1 MSKKGR
7 EKAVRVGGS
16 KRTAAEIGKSAL
28 AFALFLIYMIPFL
41 LVVIN
46 SFKRKISIVKTPLQL
61 VDDDGPQFENYSNAF
76 VDMDFFRAFGNSL
89 FVVSCSVALLIVLS
103 SMCAYILVRKN
114 YFVCKVSFL
123 LLISYMVVPFQVIMI
138 PLLSIYGSTFNM
150 LNSRITLILMNFGFG
165 TCFAVF
171 LCHGFNKTGVPL
183 ALEEAAIIDGCGPI
197 QTFFKIVFPLLKPI
211 LSTIAILQVLGLWND
226 YLLPSLVLVRP
237 KLHTLP
243 IAIRTFVGTFSS
255 DYGNMMAALVMTV
268 VPVIIV
274 YIALQKYIIGGV
286 VAGAV
291 KS

>member
-1 MSKKGR
+1 MITKQKKLATVDETGN
-7 EKAVRVGGS
+7 VRPS
-16 KRTAAEIGKSAL
+16 MAKSI
-28 AFALFLIYMIPFL
+28 FVFVLFILYMIPFL
-41 LVVIN
+41 LVVVN
-46 SFKRKISIVKTPLQL
+46 SLKTKISIVKYPLKL
-61 VDDDGPQFENYSNAF
+61 VDDKGLQFANYANAF
-76 VDMDFFRAFGNSL
+76 EDMDFLQAFGNSI
-89 FVVSCSVALLIVLS
+89 FVVALSVLLLMVFS

-114 YFVCKVSFL
+114 YLACKVSFL

-138 PLLSIYGSTFNM
+138 PLLALYGGTFNM
-150 LNSRITLILMNFGFG
+150 LNSRLTLVLMNFGFG

-171 LCHGFNKTGVPL
+171 LCHGFIKTSVSL
-183 ALEEAAIIDGCGPI
+183 ALEEAALIDGCGPLQI
-197 QTFFKIVFPLLKPI
+197 FFKIVFPLLKPI
-211 LSTIAILQVLGLWND
+211 LSTVMILQVLGLWND
-226 YLLPSLVLVRP
+226 YLLPSLVLVKP
-237 KLHTLP
+237 ELHTLP